1 MSKCFMFC
9 KEYTRYSPKLALISF
24 SPLFLCYI
32 PDIVL
37 YLWTYQSN
45 SRFNSVL
52 HISTTQCTPCTSCC
66 SSNLSSSWIRITP
79 FSCQSYFHNK
89 KTLRTILNIRV
100 HLCKDLN
107 TGKEGKPYRSIIWM
121 YLGIVSLVKNYPCS
135 N

>member
-1 MSKCFMFC
+1 MFC

-66 SSNLSSSWIRITP
+66 SFNLSSSWIRITP

-89 KTLRTILNIRV
+89 KTLQTILNIRL
-100 HLCKDLN
+100 HLCKDSN
-107 TGKEGKPYRSIIWM
+107 TGKEGKPYRRIIWM
-121 YLGIVSLVKNYPCS
+121 CLGIVSLVLNYPCS